1 MKKEQIQSLISR
13 QHSFFAT
20 GETLSYRF
28 RLSALQKLYQSIQEY
43 ESGLNLA
50 LQTDLGKSG
59 FESFTSEIG
68 FVLRDIHYAIKHLKK
83 WMKPKRVATP
93 LLMQPGKSRIYSVPL
108 GVNLIISP
116 FNYPVGLTFSP
127 LIAAIAAG
135 NTAVIKSAETTPHV
149 SKLIDRLIKKTFEA
163 EYIAHIEGDIE
174 VNKILLE
181 QKFDHIFFT
190 GSSHVG
196 RIVMQQ
202 AAKSLTPVT
211 LELGG
216 KSPCIV
222 HYDANLDI
230 AARRILYGKT
240 LNAGQTC
247 IAPDFALIHQSVYDA
262 FKQKLINRIQEIFA
276 DDGLKNPDYGRIVNQ
291 QHFDRLLSFI
301 DADKVVV
308 GGQHNRST
316 CFMAPTLLE
325 GVDFDSKVMQEEIFG
340 PVLPL
345 IPYQSFDDI
354 KAVMAKIPAYPL
366 ALYWFGKDKR
376 FSRKIID
383 SIRFGGGCINH
394 TIMHL
399 VNHEL
404 PFGGVGQSGMGAY
417 HGKRG
422 FDQFSHQKSIY
433 QATTWFDLPLIYPPY
448 KNKLKWV
455 RRLFK

>member
-1 MKKEQIQSLISR
+1 MKKAQIQSTVAS
-13 QHSFFAT
+13 QHAYFAK
-20 GETLSYRF
+20 GNTLSYRF
-28 RLSALQKLYQSIQEY
+28 RLLALQKLHQSVQEY
-43 ESGLNLA
+43 ESEFNMA
-50 LQTDLGKSG
+50 LQTDLGKSE
-59 FESFTSEIG
+59 FESFTSEVG
-68 FVLRDIHYAIKHLKK
+68 FVLRDIQYAIKRLKN
-83 WMKPKRVATP
+83 WMRPKRVATP

-135 NTAVIKSAETTPHV
+135 NTAVIKSSETTPHV
-149 SKLIDRLIKKTFEA
+149 SKLIDRLIKKTFKP

-174 VNKILLE
+174 FSKILL
-181 QKFDHIFFT
+181 QQQFDHIFFT

-196 RIVMQQ
+196 KIVMQQ
-202 AAKSLTPVT
+202 AAKSLTPAT

-247 IAPDFALIHQSVYDA
+247 IAPDFALVHQSVYDV
-262 FKQKLINRIQEIFA
+262 FKQKLINRIRDIFG
-276 DDGLKNPDYGRIVNQ
+276 DDGLKNPNYGRIVNQ
-291 QHFDRLLSFI
+291 QHFDRLLSLI
-301 DADKVVV
+301 DPDKVIA
-308 GGQHNRST
+308 GGQYKRSI

-325 GVDFDSKVMQEEIFG
+325 DAPLDSKVMQEEIFG
-340 PVLPL
+340 PVLPI
-345 IPYQSFDDI
+345 IPYQSLDDI

-366 ALYWFGKDKR
+366 ALYLFGKDKR
-376 FSRKIID
+376 FSHKIID

-404 PFGGVGQSGMGAY
+404 PFCGVGQSGIGAY

-433 QATTWFDLPLIYPPY
+433 QAATWFDLPLIYPPY

-455 RRLFK
+455 RKIFK